1 MLIKTYDES
10 AEAGERLIHFDVDKE
25 LLRTIEKALGNMK
38 GESRKVLKNAVN
50 ATARQ
55 ARVALIAKA
64 KEEYAVK
71 KGPLSKATKVSKKA
85 SVSAPEATITVK
97 GPAQELREFRTSAS
111 KSGVKVKVRNSSTL
125 KLIQSQKGSK
135 AKAFLATFES
145 GHTAIVQRQDGE
157 EYTKGYQKR
166 KDKYAP
172 NRVDMTRIKKLLSI
186 SHPQM
191 VGSSAVY
198 GSLGLDIYD
207 TLLENV
213 NKEIRRVMRT

>member
-55 ARVALIAKA
+55 ARTALIAKT

-97 GPAQELREFRTSAS
+97 GPAQELREFRTSTS
-111 KSGVKVKVRNSSTL
+111 KSGVKAKVRNSSSL
-125 KLIQSQKGSK
+125 KLIQSETGSR
-135 AKAFLATFES
+135 AKAFLATFGS

-157 EYTKGYQKR
+157 EYTKGKQKR
-166 KDKYAP
+166 IDDYGPKIDL
-172 NRVDMTRIKKLLSI
+172 TRIKKLLSI